1 MSHWRS
7 SPVSTNRKLSE
18 PQDSSGSLGEG
29 NSCFHITG
37 MASQFLL
44 VEELNDLT

>member
-1 MSHWRS
+1 M
-7 SPVSTNRKLSE
+7 PTNRKPSE
-18 PQDSSGSLGEG
+18 PQDSSESLGEE

-44 VEELNDLT
+44 VDEPEDLT